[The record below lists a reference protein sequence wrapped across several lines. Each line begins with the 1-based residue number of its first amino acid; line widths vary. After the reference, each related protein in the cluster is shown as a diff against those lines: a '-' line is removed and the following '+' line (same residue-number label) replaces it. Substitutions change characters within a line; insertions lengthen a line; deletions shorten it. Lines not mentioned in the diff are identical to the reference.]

1 MTPFFGVIILL
12 FFYLSY
18 LMGLTAGGQEAW
30 FMKYA
35 AAIIYINI
43 FLLFFYHKK
52 WNFDNLLYVLGI
64 LFFGFAFEMVAAKTN
79 MLYGDYSFG
88 PSLGP
93 KVAAVPYSIGFY
105 WLLLSYSSACVAA
118 KLKIQSPQIRT
129 LLAAGLQTGLAMLI
143 FQVAAKLKFWT
154 IAVHQEGQIR
164 YAVVYFVFALLLQYI
179 FGRLKLDA
187 SNKLAPYIYILLA
200 VFFFG
205 LWMFVKY

>member
-1 MTPFFGVIILL
+1 
-12 FFYLSY
+12 
-18 LMGLTAGGQEAW
+18 
-30 FMKYA
+30 
-35 AAIIYINI
+35 
-43 FLLFFYHKK
+43 
-52 WNFDNLLYVLGI
+52 
-64 LFFGFAFEMVAAKTN
+64 
-79 MLYGDYSFG
+79 
-88 PSLGP
+88 
-93 KVAAVPYSIGFY
+93 
-105 WLLLSYSSACVAA
+105 
-118 KLKIQSPQIRT
+118 
-129 LLAAGLQTGLAMLI
+129 MLI